1 MVMTVPK
8 LVLLVDLTAW
18 NLITAFPGN
27 PGFAAMEKVCI
38 N

>member
-8 LVLLVDLTAW
+8 LVLLVDLTDW
-18 NLITAFPGN
+18 NLIPVLSGN
-27 PGFAAMEKVCI
+27 PGFTAMEKVCV